1 MDGTTDRF
9 FLAGIR
15 PERFLRLH
23 VTKQKRQ
30 QKITGGKRLSFWYAE
45 RAVDQAAGQHVQ
57 YLCM

>member
-15 PERFLRLH
+15 RERFLRLH

-30 QKITGGKRLSFWYAE
+30 QKITGGNRLSFWYAE
-45 RAVDQAAGQHVQ
+45 
-57 YLCM
+57 